1 MKRNY
6 FFTVL
11 FIFVISACSSNDEQP
26 DQYTHVR
33 VIDENGG
40 GIASAT
46 VVVANQAG
54 QIGAVS
60 STDNNG
66 YAYFDFALP
75 DSTVTAALSCYYTPS
90 DRTYYMMN
98 VVYGVNVPEVV
109 LTLGNCEEYTQQ
121 IDINTTAVVPGVIDG
136 DVTLG
141 PISYGPISYGE
152 TGRET
157 MDVYELQDD
166 GNISVFATG
175 YDNAGDV
182 IGYGFALDQPAIDG
196 SVINVAIDRTD
207 LDQYTHVFRNA
218 PEDIISYYYSAS
230 LIRKHADT
238 NLPINFNWG
247 MAPLPAAI
255 TTYSTSSYADNNML
269 GVSVNVDQDGDGNGD
284 ADIGFTRYLQDPS
297 GQVFDF
303 SSAPAI
309 PDNLVFD
316 PRIDGRAQI
325 SWQDNDPGATVQE
338 IMMTHTA
345 NSPQRVY
352 FSYRMTVPA
361 STHTVLFPELPDS
374 LAAFRPVTYSN
385 LSLQTMKFDR
395 PVSYDRF
402 LEDFAYYN
410 GRFYEEEEL
419 NSYSFASISR
429 VP

>member
-1 MKRNY
+1 MKRYY
-6 FFTVL
+6 FFTLL
-11 FIFVISACSSNDEQP
+11 FIFVISACSSKDQPP

-75 DSTVTAALSCYYTPS
+75 DSTVTAALSCYSTSS
-90 DRTYYMMN
+90 DRTCYMMN
-98 VVYGVNVPEVV
+98 VIYGVNVPEVV
-109 LTLGNCEEYTQQ
+109 LTLGNCEENNQQ
-121 IDINTTAVVPGVIDG
+121 IDINVTDVVPGITDRE
-136 DVTLG
+136 VTLG
-141 PISYGPISYGE
+141 PITYSGSGV
-152 TGRET
+152 T

-269 GVSVNVDQDGDGNGD
+269 GVSVNVDQDSDGNGD

-309 PDNLVFD
+309 PGNLVFD

-361 STHTVLFPELPDS
+361 SAQTVLFPELPDS
-374 LAAFRPVTYSN
+374 LAAFRPVTYTS
-385 LSLQTMKFDR
+385 LSLQTMKFDL
-395 PVSYDRF
+395 PTSYDYF
-402 LEDFAYYN
+402 LEDFAYNN
-410 GRFYEEEEL
+410 GRFYEEEGL
-419 NSYSFASISR
+419 NSYSYARISR